1 MSADLQKKRAERL
14 KEEQTTDMK
23 RIILVCFALFA
34 MTMAF
39 AQGMVKGKVL
49 SKTTNEPLEFINV
62 TVSIKG
68 ETKILKGA
76 ITDINGNFTVNGL
89 PNGNYTLRLSFL
101 GYKEAIRNFSITS
114 NDKTRNFS
122 IIYLSDDTH
131 TLNEVTVTGQR
142 SEMRLEVDRKS
153 FSVDQQIS
161 NAGGSA
167 SEALENIPSVE
178 VDNDGNV
185 SLRGNTSVEV
195 WINGKS
201 SGLTADNRAEILQ
214 QLPAESIDRIE
225 VIDNPSAKFSAEGS
239 AGIIN
244 IVLKKERKAGYYGS
258 LQGSVNTRKG
268 ASSSFNIHY
277 NSSLL
282 DAYAN
287 VGYRHRDNEG
297 GAISRQTYPSDGRYQ
312 NYRSISSRQGNNL
325 FSRAGLTFHA
335 SHKDDISLNGMFMF
349 GKGNNLT
356 TTPYHYGYEGNSGDS
371 YMMFRRNSSDN
382 KMRMMNIELG
392 YRHNFTDKHFL
403 DFNISFNRWKL
414 DDKNIY
420 QDSTTYLNDLAIP
433 TEYSCQLRPLN
444 INNKKWEA
452 KLDYENQITEHMKLQ
467 AGYQWNYSHEN
478 TPQESYENNM
488 SWETDNL
495 VEVKDFYNRFIYEMN
510 VHAIYTT
517 LSYNIGK
524 FGIMGGL
531 RGEYWKVDTE
541 SYTWEQ
547 EHNAEERE
555 PAFKKDYFQLFPSV
569 FISYQLTPSDQIQ
582 LNYTRRLKRPWG
594 GQLNTFKN
602 TNDATVITYGNPL
615 LTPEYSNS
623 FSLNW
628 LKTWSQH
635 SLLAS
640 AYYRPTTDV
649 MQRITYKSASDG
661 LMYQTNFNVA
671 KSTSAGLEI
680 TAKNRFF
687 RILDLTTS
695 ANFYYYKLN
704 GYDFDIDGQTISG
717 ESDDK
722 FTWNVRM
729 QASII
734 LPFDISFQATGRYR
748 SRQVITQGY
757 TKANY
762 AVDLGVRKSFLNKK
776 LVLAVNCRDLL
787 DSRRRKSYTFSD
799 TFTKYQENWRHGRT
813 VNFSLTWNFG
823 NMKQKNKKRMDSQE
837 QEEEFNN
844 GYDN

>member
-268 ASSSFNIHY
+268 ASSSFNINY

-444 INNKKWEA
+444 INNKRWEA